1 MNLIGLELLLVF
13 LTALV
18 PFAPTEAVFIGAG
31 AFVVTGQLSLP
42 LVVVLGAAGCVLSDL
57 INYRAGQVF
66 GTRLL
71 RRFSRKRRGAV
82 MVGWIGRQLGQRP
95 LPILVAGRF
104 LPAGGIIG
112 AVACGASAFGVRRFA
127 TISALGS
134 TLWTGY
140 AVSLGMLGGYVVRQ
154 PLLGMAF
161 GLVLALML
169 GAVSGAVTRWLP
181 ARHVESAP
189 DSALVLRA

>member
-1 MNLIGLELLLVF
+1 MNLIGIELLLVF

-31 AFVVTGQLSLP
+31 AFVASGQLSLP
-42 LVVVLGAAGCVLSDL
+42 VVIAVGAFGCVLSDL

-71 RRFSRKRRGAV
+71 RRFSRQPRGAI
-82 MVGWIGRQLGQRP
+82 MVAWIGRQLGHRP
-95 LPILVAGRF
+95 VSILVAGRF
-104 LPAGGIIG
+104 LPAGGLIG
-112 AVACGASAFGVRRFA
+112 AVACGASEFGLRRFVPV
-127 TISALGS
+127 SVLGS
-134 TLWTGY
+134 SLWTGY
-140 AVSLGMLGGYVVRQ
+140 AVSLGMIGGYVVRQ
-154 PLLGMAF
+154 PLLGMVF

-169 GAVSGAVTRWLP
+169 GAVSGAVTRLLP
-181 ARHVESAP
+181 DRHLESAP